1 MDAETG
7 ESAATPEAVSLLETE
22 SLTKYYGPHR
32 GVEELTLSAAPGEV
46 LGFLGPNGSG
56 KTTTIRVL
64 LGFLRPTSG
73 RASVLGRDVV
83 AESVEVRRHVGYL
96 PGDVALYGERT
107 GEELLALASR
117 ARGKEPARAR
127 ELASALE
134 APMDRPMKKCSRGM
148 RQKVALVITLAHD
161 PEVLILDE
169 PTSGLDPLAQRTLL
183 ELLDQEGR
191 CGKTVFFSSHV
202 LSEAEHICDR
212 VAILR
217 EGRLVV
223 LDKVEKLRERKY
235 KEVTLVHSGP
245 PPNLEGLDDVQVV
258 WRHDGRMSFRM
269 RGDMRILMSRLA
281 ACAVEDLTIEEPS
294 LEEVF
299 LDYYRE
305 GAA

>member
-1 MDAETG
+1 V
-7 ESAATPEAVSLLETE
+7 AVRASLETDR
-22 SLTKYYGPHR
+22 LTKYYGTQR
-32 GVEELTLSAAPGEV
+32 GVEELTLSAQPGEV

-73 RASVLGRDVV
+73 RAKILGLDVV
-83 AESVEVRRHVGYL
+83 SESVEVRRRVSYL

-107 GEELLALASR
+107 GRELLDLTKRIRGGDAPRASEI
-117 ARGKEPARAR
+117 AR
-127 ELASALE
+127 ALE
-134 APMDRPMKKCSRGM
+134 APMDRPLRKCSRGM

-161 PEVLILDE
+161 SDLLILDE
-169 PTSGLDPLAQRTLL
+169 PTSGLDPLAQRTAL
-183 ELLDQEGR
+183 EMLQAEARG
-191 CGKTVFFSSHV
+191 GKTVFFSSHV

-223 LDKVEKLRERKY
+223 LDRVESLRERKY
-235 KEVTLVHSGP
+235 KEVTLVHAGP
-245 PPNLEGLDDVQVV
+245 PPNLEGLDDVEIV
-258 WRHDGRMSFRM
+258 WRQDGRMTFRV
-269 RGDMRILMSRLA
+269 RGDLSVLLARLSE
-281 ACAVEDLTIEEPS
+281 CAVQDVTIEEPS

-299 LDYYRE
+299 LDFYRE

>member
-1 MDAETG
+1 M
-7 ESAATPEAVSLLETE
+7 PEPVSPLETE

-73 RASVLGRDVV
+73 RASVLGLDAARQ
-83 AESVEVRRHVGYL
+83 SVEVRRHVGYL
-96 PGDVALYGERT
+96 PGDVALYGDRT
-107 GEELLALASR
+107 GEELLALATRVRR
-117 ARGKEPARAR
+117 AEPTRAG

-169 PTSGLDPLAQRTLL
+169 PTSGLDPLAQRMLL

-191 CGKTVFFSSHV
+191 RGKTVFFSSHI

-235 KEVTLVHSGP
+235 KEVTLVYSGP
-245 PPNLEGLDDVQVV
+245 PPNLEGLDDVEVV
-258 WRHDGRMSFRM
+258 WQHDGRMTFRI
-269 RGDMRILMSRLA
+269 RGDVRILMSRLA
-281 ACAVEDLTIEEPS
+281 ACAVEDVSIVEPS

-299 LDYYRE
+299 LDFYRE
-305 GAA
+305 GVT

>member
-1 MDAETG
+1 M
-7 ESAATPEAVSLLETE
+7 PEPVSPLETE

-134 APMDRPMKKCSRGM
+134 APMDRPLKKCSRGM

-191 CGKTVFFSSHV
+191 RGKTVFFSSHV

-223 LDKVEKLRERKY
+223 LDKVEKLREQKY
-235 KEVTLVHSGP
+235 KEVRLAYSGP
-245 PPNLEGLDDVQVV
+245 PPNLEGLDGVQVV
-258 WRHDGRMSFRM
+258 WRHDGRLTFRI
-269 RGDMRILMSRLA
+269 RGDMSVLLSRLA

-305 GAA
+305 GAG